1 MYKETNSKNTG
12 GFKIIIAFVLLV
24 AALRIVLSILPAFQ
38 LLKDVAYMAVLV
50 AFVFILIKRYMCSYE
65 YELTDEALVISTQ
78 LGGRERART
87 EIVYSAIELFLPAD
101 DEKIKSCSAKT
112 LTLCTQTDNK
122 YAIVFDAEVGKV
134 KVVFAP
140 SDNLVSLI
148 ENKIYSAAQGG
159 VKN

>member
-12 GFKIIIAFVLLV
+12 GFKMIIAFVLLV
-24 AALRIVLSILPAFQ
+24 AVLRILLNILPVFQ
-38 LLKDVAYMAVLV
+38 ILKDVAFMAVLV
-50 AFVFILIKRYMCSYE
+50 AFVYILIKRYMCSYE
-65 YELTDEALVISTQ
+65 YELTDEELAISTQ

-87 EIVYSAIELFLPAD
+87 EIAYNAIELFLPAD
-101 DEKIKSCSAKT
+101 DEKIKSCNAKT

-122 YAIVFDAEVGKV
+122 YAIVFDTADGKV

-140 SDNLVSLI
+140 SDKMVSLI

>member
-12 GFKIIIAFVLLV
+12 GFKMIIAFVLLV
-24 AALRIVLSILPAFQ
+24 AVLRILLNILPVFQ
-38 LLKDVAYMAVLV
+38 ILKDVAFMAVLV
-50 AFVFILIKRYMCSYE
+50 AFVYILIKRFMCSYE
-65 YELTDEALVISTQ
+65 YELTDEELVISTQ

-87 EIVYSAIELFLPAD
+87 EIAYNAIELFLPAD
-101 DEKIKSCSAKT
+101 DEKIKSCNAKT

-122 YAIVFDAEVGKV
+122 YAIVFDTADGNV

-140 SDNLVSLI
+140 SDKLISLI
-148 ENKIYSAAQGG
+148 ENKIYSATQGG

>member
-12 GFKIIIAFVLLV
+12 GLKIIIAFILIV
-24 AALRIVLSILPAFQ
+24 AVLRIVLNILPVFQ
-38 LLKDVAYMAVLV
+38 ILKDVAYMAVLV
-50 AFVFILIKRYMCSYE
+50 AFVFILIKRYLCSYE
-65 YELTDEALVISTQ
+65 YELTDKELVISTQ
-78 LGGRERART
+78 LGGRERARN
-87 EIVYSAIELFLPAD
+87 EISYSAIELFLPVN
-101 DEKIKSCSAKT
+101 DEKIKLSNAKT

-122 YAIVFDAEVGKV
+122 YAIVFDTADGKV

-140 SDNLVSLI
+140 SDKLISLI

>member
-12 GFKIIIAFVLLV
+12 GFKIIIVFVLLV
-24 AALRIVLSILPAFQ
+24 AALRIVLSILPVFQ
-38 LLKDVAYMAVLV
+38 ILKDIAYMAVLV
-50 AFVFILIKRYMCSYE
+50 AFVYILIKRFMCSYE
-65 YELTDEALVISTQ
+65 YELTDDVIIISTQ

-87 EIVYSAIELFLPAD
+87 EIEYSTIELFLPVN
-101 DEKIKSCSAKT
+101 DEKIKSCNART

-122 YAIVFDAEVGKV
+122 YAIVFDTADGKV
-134 KVVFAP
+134 KVVVAP
-140 SDNLVSLI
+140 SDKLISLI